1 MRSSGKDQPSS
12 HASSSSARE
21 RSPKRTLMI
30 SISDS
35 DDDKKPKKP
44 HCTPTLVKDMK
55 KTLEKA
61 NKNPLSTQA
70 QKANFVKDMKTSNF
84 TAWPETRINE
94 SIRCVNKEHGDQCP
108 GYMPSCDLKLVA
120 DLDGWREYVEK
131 KQNPKE
137 LQEASAA
144 EAEANESQHDF
155 SDATQLPDFRDDDES
170 QPRDDES
177 QPLCDETQP
186 DFFDATQLPD
196 FGDETQPAF

>member
-12 HASSSSARE
+12 HASSSPARE
-21 RSPKRTLMI
+21 RSLKRLASSSSLMI

-61 NKNPLSTQA
+61 NKNPLLTQA

-137 LQEASAA
+137 LQEASVA
-144 EAEANESQHDF
+144 EAEANESQ
-155 SDATQLPDFRDDDES
+155 LPDFCDES
-170 QPRDDES
+170 QPPD
-177 QPLCDETQP
+177 LCDETQL

-196 FGDETQPAF
+196 FCDETQPAF